1 MMFYINLLLE
11 IHHQCKWHHHYQQQ
25 QEIRIIHQTVINVN
39 HLSNVKMNSFFNK
52 IFIIVLQRILLS
64 NIDGGTN
71 KPPIQNRQTIQPVMV
86 IYSLIWV
93 FIVETIPHLVTDIPF
108 EGGELDFVL
117 SDL

>member
-11 IHHQCKWHHHYQQQ
+11 IHHQCQWYHHHQQQQQQQQQQ

-39 HLSNVKMNSFFNK
+39 HLSDVKMNFFFNK

-86 IYSLIWV
+86 IYSLIYI
-93 FIVETIPHLVTDIPF
+93 FIVQTIPRF
-108 EGGELDFVL
+108 
-117 SDL
+117 

>member
-1 MMFYINLLLE
+1 MFYINLLLE
-11 IHHQCKWHHHYQQQ
+11 IHHHYQQQ

-71 KPPIQNRQTIQPVMV
+71 KPPTQNRQTIQPVMV

-108 EGGELDFVL
+108 ESGELDFVVP
-117 SDL
+117 DL